1 MHYWDSLNSIIRCSF
16 EPVFVIGCAVFA
28 MAFWLP
34 GRQPRIRMLRLL
46 ACLAGAMVL
55 WRVVVGLASSRY
67 AANPALLFFLGC
79 AVLVEPEW
87 WPERLGRWRTRCGI
101 LLIGIVVLAGMG
113 RSMKVACNIKD
124 FTAISSVLERL
135 TAKSIRPKIIV
146 LNREAARIGYFF
158 RGCPVFDGT
167 VFEKARVE
175 LQYSDWEND
184 IVLFVGDPERMKVFS
199 EEFPG
204 GLQADEV
211 FLDSG
216 TGFRIYRRI
225 NQAFSSHRALVA
237 GEAAARLAPDECGE
251 DFENPVPTDAVLR
264 PEFGELQK
272 RGLELP
278 ASPFPFSAK
287 LIPNPGH
294 RFNHIR
300 DGVIRLI
307 GPESPEHI
315 AGRYSLLADLKTDS
329 GGFNLEAVPLTE
341 GELRGELLFRG
352 GAGARIEV
360 LGIEIPDGSQPRRT
374 VSIARAGCPAPGK
387 IYKLEWSYRAESE
400 RNIRQVIPVLLLNG
414 RIVIDNIRVV
424 SGKRQE

>member
-1 MHYWDSLNSIIRCSF
+1 M
-16 EPVFVIGCAVFA
+16 
-28 MAFWLP
+28 
-34 GRQPRIRMLRLL
+34 
-46 ACLAGAMVL
+46 
-55 WRVVVGLASSRY
+55 
-67 AANPALLFFLGC
+67 
-79 AVLVEPEW
+79 
-87 WPERLGRWRTRCGI
+87 
-101 LLIGIVVLAGMG
+101 
-113 RSMKVACNIKD
+113 
-124 FTAISSVLERL
+124 
-135 TAKSIRPKIIV
+135 
-146 LNREAARIGYFF
+146 
-158 RGCPVFDGT
+158 
-167 VFEKARVE
+167 
-175 LQYSDWEND
+175 
-184 IVLFVGDPERMKVFS
+184 
-199 EEFPG
+199 
-204 GLQADEV
+204 
-211 FLDSG
+211 
-216 TGFRIYRRI
+216 
-225 NQAFSSHRALVA
+225 
-237 GEAAARLAPDECGE
+237 
-251 DFENPVPTDAVLR
+251 
-264 PEFGELQK
+264 
-272 RGLELP
+272 ELP

-329 GGFNLEAVPLTE
+329 GGFNLEAVPLTK

-387 IYKLEWSYRAESE
+387 IYKLEWGYRAEPE

>member
-67 AANPALLFFLGC
+67 AANPALLLFLGC

-204 GLQADEV
+204 GC
-211 FLDSG
+211 
-216 TGFRIYRRI
+216 RRMRY
-225 NQAFSSHRALVA
+225 F
-237 GEAAARLAPDECGE
+237 
-251 DFENPVPTDAVLR
+251 
-264 PEFGELQK
+264 
-272 RGLELP
+272 
-278 ASPFPFSAK
+278 
-287 LIPNPGH
+287 LIPAPVFG
-294 RFNHIR
+294 
-300 DGVIRLI
+300 
-307 GPESPEHI
+307 ST
-315 AGRYSLLADLKTDS
+315 AG
-329 GGFNLEAVPLTE
+329 
-341 GELRGELLFRG
+341 
-352 GAGARIEV
+352 
-360 LGIEIPDGSQPRRT
+360 
-374 VSIARAGCPAPGK
+374 
-387 IYKLEWSYRAESE
+387 
-400 RNIRQVIPVLLLNG
+400 
-414 RIVIDNIRVV
+414 
-424 SGKRQE
+424 

>member
-1 MHYWDSLNSIIRCSF
+1 M
-16 EPVFVIGCAVFA
+16 
-28 MAFWLP
+28 
-34 GRQPRIRMLRLL
+34 
-46 ACLAGAMVL
+46 
-55 WRVVVGLASSRY
+55 
-67 AANPALLFFLGC
+67 
-79 AVLVEPEW
+79 
-87 WPERLGRWRTRCGI
+87 
-101 LLIGIVVLAGMG
+101 
-113 RSMKVACNIKD
+113 
-124 FTAISSVLERL
+124 
-135 TAKSIRPKIIV
+135 
-146 LNREAARIGYFF
+146 
-158 RGCPVFDGT
+158 
-167 VFEKARVE
+167 
-175 LQYSDWEND
+175 QYSDWEND

-251 DFENPVPTDAVLR
+251 DFENPVPTDAVRR

-329 GGFNLEAVPLTE
+329 GGFNLEAVPLTK

-360 LGIEIPDGSQPRRT
+360 LGIEIPDGSQPRST

-387 IYKLEWSYRAESE
+387 IYKLEWGYRAEPE